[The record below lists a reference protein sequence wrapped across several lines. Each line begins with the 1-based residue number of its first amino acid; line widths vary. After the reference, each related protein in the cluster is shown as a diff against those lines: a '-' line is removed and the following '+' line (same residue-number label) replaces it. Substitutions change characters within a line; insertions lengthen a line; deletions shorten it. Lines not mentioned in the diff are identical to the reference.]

1 MVTPVSQISQGPTQ
15 PQSSAEVERPE
26 EVPAAP
32 PVSEPGGQEGAE
44 EAGLSQREFLW
55 KAFGLC
61 SHQEAEEER

>member
-1 MVTPVSQISQGPTQ
+1 MTPVSQISQGPTQ

-32 PVSEPGGQEGAE
+32 PVSEPGGQEGGEA
-44 EAGLSQREFLW
+44 AGLSQREFLR
-55 KAFGLC
+55 FGLGLC